1 MAGYQFPHGAAAPA
15 SAVACILLAH
25 TRIILCAAGVH
36 IMTGTSTDFFFQIP
50 AHMGTLG
57 A

>member
-1 MAGYQFPHGAAAPA
+1 MAGYQFPHRAAAPA

-25 TRIILCAAGVH
+25 TRIILGAAGVH